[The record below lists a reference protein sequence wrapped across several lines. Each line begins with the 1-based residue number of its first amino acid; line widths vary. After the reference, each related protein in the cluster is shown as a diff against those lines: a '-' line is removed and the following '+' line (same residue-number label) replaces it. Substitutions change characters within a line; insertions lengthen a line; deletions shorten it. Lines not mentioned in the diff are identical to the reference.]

1 MEVAFLIVAGIA
13 AFYLVVNLGFA
24 LVLLRDPI
32 D

>member
-13 AFYLVVNLGFA
+13 AFYLAVNLGFD
-24 LVLLRDPI
+24 LVLRRDPI